1 MKWFPVGERQREGE
15 KWSGT
20 ACQFDLSRKDKKKR
34 EREGEE
40 DVNEKVKDTERIVR
54 QGCLLDL
61 EWRMTRR
68 L

>member
-1 MKWFPVGERQREGE
+1 MICLVKR
-15 KWSGT
+15 
-20 ACQFDLSRKDKKKR
+20 KKR
-34 EREGEE
+34 EREE

-61 EWRMTRR
+61 EWRMTGR